1 MAETTAK
8 KPTSVP
14 IMIGTTAGKA
24 KSKAESKSLSIKM
37 FGIDGKEQEPVTV
50 SEAIFGQ
57 KENKALISQYIRVY
71 LQNQRMGTASAKKRG
86 EVIGSTRKIYKQK
99 GTGGAR
105 HGSRKASLFR
115 GGGVTFGP
123 LPRDYSLDMNKKQ
136 KKQAL
141 FISLSMKMK
150 EHAIMALDGAT
161 IAMKPKTK
169 EVSAFLKSLKI
180 DTKKVL
186 VVLPEVAK
194 NGLLL
199 SARNI
204 PNVEIMQSSTV
215 NPYAVLN
222 NKTIVFVGD
231 ALKTL
236 EKHFL
241 AEHESN

>member
-1 MAETTAK
+1 MTEATTKKSAAK
-8 KPTSVP
+8 KE
-14 IMIGTTAGKA
+14 
-24 KSKAESKSLSIKM
+24 SKATKEFSIKM
-37 FGIDGKEQEPVTV
+37 FGIDGTEKEPVTV
-50 SEAIFGQ
+50 PATIFGQ
-57 KENKALISQYIRVY
+57 KENKALIAQYIRVY
-71 LQNQRMGTASAKKRG
+71 LQNQRMGTSSSKTRG

-105 HGSRKASLFR
+105 HGSNKANVFR

-123 LPRDYSLDMNKKQ
+123 TPRDYSRDMNKKQ

-141 FISLSMKMK
+141 FISLSMKLK
-150 EHAIMALDGAT
+150 ENAIMALEGAA
-161 IAMKPKTK
+161 IEMKPKTK
-169 EVSAFLKSLKI
+169 EVSIFLKSLKLNS
-180 DTKKVL
+180 KKVL
-186 VVLPEVAK
+186 VVLPNVAK

-204 PNVEIMQSSTV
+204 PNVEITQSSTV

-222 NKTIVFVGD
+222 NKKIIFVGD

-241 AEHESN
+241 A

>member
-8 KPTSVP
+8 KP
-14 IMIGTTAGKA
+14 AA
-24 KSKAESKSLSIKM
+24 KKESKAVKGLSIKM
-37 FGIDGKEQEPVTV
+37 FALDGAEKEPVQV
-50 SEAIFGQ
+50 SEEIFGQ
-57 KENKALISQYIRVY
+57 KENKALIAQYIRVY
-71 LQNQRMGTASAKKRG
+71 LQNQRMGTANAKTRG
-86 EVIGSTRKIYKQK
+86 EVIGSTRKIYRQK

-105 HGSRKASLFR
+105 HGSNKANIFR

-123 LPRDYSLDMNKKQ
+123 TPRDYSLDMNKKQ

-150 EHAIMALDGAT
+150 ENAIVGLEGSSLE
-161 IAMKPKTK
+161 IKPKTK
-169 EVSAFLKSLKI
+169 DVSAFLKSLKI

-186 VVLPEVAK
+186 VVLPAVTK
-194 NGLLL
+194 NGLML

-204 PNVEIMQSSTV
+204 PNVEITQSSTV

-222 NKTIVFVGD
+222 NKHIVFVGD

-236 EKHFL
+236 ESHFL
-241 AEHESN
+241 AKHESN